1 MADGRFELRQ
11 DIFPIGADLFGMEAE
26 HGIAIV
32 RILTTEVK
40 DGLTRL
46 EVDARHQHLR
56 DTSLSRTGHHFVEVG
71 GELLTIQMTM
81 CIDKGE
87 HHD

>member
-1 MADGRFELRQ
+1 MK
-11 DIFPIGADLFGMEAE
+11 AE
-26 HGIAIV
+26 HWVTIV
-32 RILTTEVK
+32 GILTTEVK

-56 DTSLSRTGHHFVEVG
+56 DTCLTRTGHHFVEVG

-81 CIDKGE
+81 RIDKGE